1 MMSDLTEAATLK
13 VNGADE
19 PLSANTVAEL
29 LAEREIPT
37 HGRGVAVALNG
48 AVVPRAQ
55 WATTALRAG
64 DVVEIVRAMQG
75 G

>member
-1 MMSDLTEAATLK
+1 MSDTVTAAILT
-13 VNGADE
+13 VNGVDA
-19 PLSANTVAEL
+19 PLSANTVAGL
-29 LAEREIPT
+29 LAEREVPT
-37 HGRGVAVALNG
+37 NGRGVAVALNG

-55 WATTALRAG
+55 WATTALHAG

>member
-1 MMSDLTEAATLK
+1 MADTASAATLK

-19 PLSANTVAEL
+19 PLSANTVAAL
-29 LAEREIPT
+29 LAEREVPT
-37 HGRGVAVALNG
+37 NGRGVAVALNG
-48 AVVPRAQ
+48 ALVPRAQ
-55 WATTALRAG
+55 WATTALHAG

>member
-1 MMSDLTEAATLK
+1 MSDTISAATLK
-13 VNGADE
+13 VNGVDE
-19 PLSANTVAEL
+19 PLRTPTVAEL
-29 LAEREIPT
+29 LAEREIPIN
-37 HGRGVAVALNG
+37 GRGIAVALNG